1 MKAEEF
7 VKTFTK
13 EEILDALFHK
23 SRLSERAARNLCV
36 ALFEEKSD
44 RLLNE
49 MEQSTSRQKPKSLRE
64 FMQQQEKFEKLDRQQ
79 EKLSKNFDSLEWYE
93 VWQMDKIEAVR
104 YLKELGKDATL
115 EDGVVMLRSRA
126 TGAAL
131 DREYKAM
138 KKGLK
143 TAGYNGSLGIR
154 GVRREAEA

>member
-1 MKAEEF
+1 
-7 VKTFTK
+7 
-13 EEILDALFHK
+13 
-23 SRLSERAARNLCV
+23 
-36 ALFEEKSD
+36 
-44 RLLNE
+44 
-49 MEQSTSRQKPKSLRE
+49 
-64 FMQQQEKFEKLDRQQ
+64 
-79 EKLSKNFDSLEWYE
+79 
-93 VWQMDKIEAVR
+93 MDKIEAVR

-154 GVRREAEA
+154 GARREAEA

>member
-1 MKAEEF
+1 
-7 VKTFTK
+7 
-13 EEILDALFHK
+13 
-23 SRLSERAARNLCV
+23 
-36 ALFEEKSD
+36 
-44 RLLNE
+44 
-49 MEQSTSRQKPKSLRE
+49 
-64 FMQQQEKFEKLDRQQ
+64 
-79 EKLSKNFDSLEWYE
+79 
-93 VWQMDKIEAVR
+93 MDKIEAVR

-143 TAGYNGSLGIR
+143 IAGYNGSLGIR

>member
-1 MKAEEF
+1 
-7 VKTFTK
+7 
-13 EEILDALFHK
+13 
-23 SRLSERAARNLCV
+23 
-36 ALFEEKSD
+36 
-44 RLLNE
+44 
-49 MEQSTSRQKPKSLRE
+49 
-64 FMQQQEKFEKLDRQQ
+64 
-79 EKLSKNFDSLEWYE
+79 
-93 VWQMDKIEAVR
+93 MDKIEAVR
-104 YLKELGKDATL
+104 YMKELGKDATL

>member
-1 MKAEEF
+1 
-7 VKTFTK
+7 
-13 EEILDALFHK
+13 
-23 SRLSERAARNLCV
+23 
-36 ALFEEKSD
+36 
-44 RLLNE
+44 
-49 MEQSTSRQKPKSLRE
+49 
-64 FMQQQEKFEKLDRQQ
+64 
-79 EKLSKNFDSLEWYE
+79 
-93 VWQMDKIEAVR
+93 MDKIEAVR

-154 GVRREAEA
+154 GVRREAEAREKRA

>member
-1 MKAEEF
+1 
-7 VKTFTK
+7 
-13 EEILDALFHK
+13 
-23 SRLSERAARNLCV
+23 
-36 ALFEEKSD
+36 
-44 RLLNE
+44 
-49 MEQSTSRQKPKSLRE
+49 
-64 FMQQQEKFEKLDRQQ
+64 
-79 EKLSKNFDSLEWYE
+79 
-93 VWQMDKIEAVR
+93 MDKIEAVR

-115 EDGVVMLRSRA
+115 KDGVVMLRSRA

>member
-1 MKAEEF
+1 
-7 VKTFTK
+7 
-13 EEILDALFHK
+13 
-23 SRLSERAARNLCV
+23 
-36 ALFEEKSD
+36 
-44 RLLNE
+44 
-49 MEQSTSRQKPKSLRE
+49 
-64 FMQQQEKFEKLDRQQ
+64 
-79 EKLSKNFDSLEWYE
+79 
-93 VWQMDKIEAVR
+93 MDKIEAVR

-154 GVRREAEA
+154 DVRREAEA

>member
-1 MKAEEF
+1 
-7 VKTFTK
+7 
-13 EEILDALFHK
+13 
-23 SRLSERAARNLCV
+23 
-36 ALFEEKSD
+36 
-44 RLLNE
+44 
-49 MEQSTSRQKPKSLRE
+49 
-64 FMQQQEKFEKLDRQQ
+64 
-79 EKLSKNFDSLEWYE
+79 
-93 VWQMDKIEAVR
+93 MDKIEAVR

-131 DREYKAM
+131 DREYKAV

>member
-1 MKAEEF
+1 
-7 VKTFTK
+7 
-13 EEILDALFHK
+13 
-23 SRLSERAARNLCV
+23 
-36 ALFEEKSD
+36 
-44 RLLNE
+44 
-49 MEQSTSRQKPKSLRE
+49 
-64 FMQQQEKFEKLDRQQ
+64 
-79 EKLSKNFDSLEWYE
+79 
-93 VWQMDKIEAVR
+93 MDKIEAVR

-154 GVRREAEA
+154 GVRREAES

>member
-1 MKAEEF
+1 
-7 VKTFTK
+7 
-13 EEILDALFHK
+13 
-23 SRLSERAARNLCV
+23 
-36 ALFEEKSD
+36 
-44 RLLNE
+44 
-49 MEQSTSRQKPKSLRE
+49 
-64 FMQQQEKFEKLDRQQ
+64 
-79 EKLSKNFDSLEWYE
+79 
-93 VWQMDKIEAVR
+93 MDKIEAVR

-154 GVRREAEA
+154 GVRREAEAGEKRA